1 MVGVHY
7 SSQEAA
13 LPWACA
19 IYEEALMPLRSA
31 ATRSLEESL
40 ITQAS
45 PLSLCYDIY
54 IYIIVFLCNVLLELL
69 PKGLREEK

>member
-7 SSQEAA
+7 NSQEAA

-54 IYIIVFLCNVLLELL
+54 IYIYLSSCAMYYWNSSR
-69 PKGLREEK
+69 KA